1 MAENRNENEK
11 SYDHARQITENA
23 LDAYVGG
30 DEKGGSE
37 LINEAKAVN
46 EAAVK
51 DVRDELQDDA
61 GSEHDVKKLND
72 QMAKKQPG

>member
-23 LDAYVGG
+23 LDAYVEG